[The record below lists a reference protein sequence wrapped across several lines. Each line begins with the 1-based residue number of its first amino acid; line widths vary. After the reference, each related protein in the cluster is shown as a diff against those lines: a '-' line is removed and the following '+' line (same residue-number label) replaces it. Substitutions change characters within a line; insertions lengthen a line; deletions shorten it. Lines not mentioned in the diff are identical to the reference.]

1 MSNKEC
7 IIKICNISNIPAFV
21 FCDMYTIHV
30 LIYVLLCICW
40 RFFKVEKIKCMT
52 IFGKCFLL
60 IKPFET
66 KPREILLCKASCL
79 KNHET
84 YFLSCIYINIL
95 HMTMSLICLMEQ
107 FYIFFFQFSESNF
120 RHSKHIKI
128 LAGNIVVFDISL

>member
-7 IIKICNISNIPAFV
+7 IIKICNISTILAFV

-60 IKPFET
+60 IKLFWNQIPRNPFVWSM
-66 KPREILLCKASCL
+66 LLKKSWNVLLVLYLYKHSSYDNVSDLSNGA
-79 KNHET
+79 
-84 YFLSCIYINIL
+84 FL
-95 HMTMSLICLMEQ
+95 
-107 FYIFFFQFSESNF
+107 YIFFFNSQNPTFVIPNTLKYWRET
-120 RHSKHIKI
+120 
-128 LAGNIVVFDISL
+128 